1 MKECH
6 SGTIK
11 YYRFTSFEKPG
22 LYHAVFSRHG
32 GVSPSPWKSLNFGA
46 TVGDDVERVRQ
57 NKISAFN
64 AVGIDLET
72 VYDVY
77 QVHSTEV
84 VQSNRPL
91 PVGAPHQKAD
101 AMITNEPGVTLLMRF
116 ADCVPILLFD
126 PENHAVGIAH
136 AGWIGTVN
144 KIAAKVVGEM
154 SNKYGSDAR
163 RLLAAIGPS
172 IGPDHYQV
180 KSDVIEKV
188 RTEFPLDYGQLLIE
202 RDGNTYFDLWKAN
215 ETTLREAGVTKIEM
229 AGLCTQCLTHDWY
242 SHRGEYGRTGRFG
255 IMLGLYKV

>member
-1 MKECH
+1 MKEYC

-11 YYRFTSFEKPG
+11 YYRLASFEKPA

-32 GVSPSPWKSLNFGA
+32 GISPSPWKSLNFGA
-46 TVGDDVERVRQ
+46 TVGDQIERVRQ
-57 NKISAFN
+57 NKVSAFN
-64 AVGIDLET
+64 AVGIDLES

-77 QVHSTEV
+77 QVHSSEV
-84 VQSNRPL
+84 VQTSKPL
-91 PVGAPHQKAD
+91 AVGMLHQKAD

-126 PENHAVGIAH
+126 PENHAIGIAH
-136 AGWIGTVN
+136 AGWIGTVG
-144 KIAAKVVGEM
+144 KIAAKVVNEM
-154 SNKYGSDAR
+154 SDKYGSDAR
-163 RLLAAIGPS
+163 KLLTAIGPS

-188 RTEFPLDYGQLLIE
+188 RKEFPLDYEQLLIE

-215 ETTLREAGVTKIEM
+215 ETILREAGVTNIEI
-229 AGLCTQCLTHDWY
+229 AGLCTQCLMHDWY

-255 IMLGLYKV
+255 IILGLSKI